1 MKKNWSS
8 DILYFISNLFH
19 FWNSLLRLLVEIID
33 WFNWKNYIWRFYFI
47 ITIVS
52 KMSANQKR
60 VWPELVGKD
69 VNSALKTL
77 KEESG

>member
-1 MKKNWSS
+1 LIGSIEKIIF
-8 DILYFISNLFH
+8 DDFILLF
-19 FWNSLLRLLVEIID
+19 
-33 WFNWKNYIWRFYFI
+33 

-52 KMSANQKR
+52 QMSANQKR